1 MNHALIFAVYVLGV
15 LTVCSFLVFVFL
27 LVRYLKTTPA
37 TVVVVPASPAPATDQ
52 LHGLDPTKVFDSI
65 RKTLEATATLAKALN
80 DARPVAIAALLT
92 ILFLVG
98 WLLSLTLLIV
108 KGVH

>member
-1 MNHALIFAVYVLGV
+1 MNHALVFAVYVLGA

-27 LVRYLKTTPA
+27 LVRYLKTTGS
-37 TVVVVPASPAPATDQ
+37 VVVPPPSPAPATDQ
-52 LHGLDPTKVFDSI
+52 LQALDVTKVFESI
-65 RKTLEATATLAKALN
+65 GKTLEATTTLAKALN

-98 WLLSLTLLIV
+98 WLFSLTLLIV
-108 KGVH
+108 QAAP